1 MGKSF
6 IQELF
11 KANNITVH
19 SSRQHLFDAFV
30 NDEENM
36 QAVKQIMENKKLLM
50 DTWQFKNRLADI
62 QQQRVR
68 IPNATAGKAYE
79 VKLDFGQLN
88 WHDVEALH
96 IEGLEEYGLEY
107 DPEIKVIRGTPVKN
121 GDFKLKLKYRLHGQ
135 SETTAPNE
143 KLVSLVIN
151 PNPKSLWKNLESDQH
166 DPYWKED
173 NIAIAAPLGNR
184 YLVVASKRGRSHAN
198 TGTFREDDFAF
209 KHFNNT
215 GWSVV
220 AVSDG
225 AGSARL
231 SRAGSALAC
240 KSIVAF
246 FEQHLTPEL
255 LATFDALL
263 TDHAAGTGHKTQK
276 ELTRF
281 VYDNLGKAAFTV
293 HKKIEDFAASCEA
306 PVKDF
311 HSTLIFALLKK
322 YEFGYVIM
330 SFGVGDCPIALINKD
345 FSDVMLLNK
354 LDVGEFSGGT
364 RFITMQEI
372 FKSDTF
378 ATRFGFKLVPDFSYL
393 MLMTDGIYDPK
404 FEVEANLE
412 KREAWKALLEDLGG
426 KNDDNVKVDL
436 TVHSPETARQLSAW
450 MDFWSPGNHDDRT
463 LMIIS

>member
-1 MGKSF
+1 MDKSF
-6 IQELF
+6 IRELF
-11 KANNITVH
+11 KANNITVGTN
-19 SSRQHLFDAFV
+19 RQHLFDAFV
-30 NDEENM
+30 NEEKNRL
-36 QAVKQIMENKKLLM
+36 AVRQILENKKLLM

-62 QQQRVR
+62 QQQPVS
-68 IPNATAGKAYE
+68 IPNATAGKPYE
-79 VKLDFGQLN
+79 VTLDFGLLKWN
-88 WHDVEALH
+88 DFTYFH
-96 IEGLEEYGLEY
+96 IEGLEETGLQY
-107 DPEIKVIRGTPVKN
+107 DPETKVIRGTPVKS
-121 GDFKLKLKYRLHGQ
+121 GDFKLTLKYRINGED
-135 SETTAPNE
+135 ETTAPNE
-143 KLVSLVIN
+143 KKVPLVIN
-151 PNPKSLWKNLESDQH
+151 PNPRSLWKNIDSDKN

-173 NIAIAAPLGNR
+173 NVAEYAPLGDR
-184 YLVVASKRGRSHAN
+184 HLLVASKRGRSHAN
-198 TGTFREDDFAF
+198 TGGFREDDFAF
-209 KHFNNT
+209 KHFGDT
-215 GWSVV
+215 GWSVM

-231 SRAGSALAC
+231 SRAGSRIAC
-240 KSIVAF
+240 TGIVEY
-246 FEQHLTPEL
+246 FEQHFTPVL
-255 LATFDALL
+255 RSAFDALIAA
-263 TDHAAGTGHKTQK
+263 HATAGSDKTQK

-293 HKKIEDFAASCEA
+293 HKKLEEFAVACAA
-306 PVKDF
+306 PVKDL
-311 HSTLIFALLKK
+311 HSTLIFVLLKK
-322 YEFGYVIM
+322 YESGYVIM

-345 FSDVMLLNK
+345 FTDIQLLNR

-378 ATRFGFKLVPDFSYL
+378 ATRFGFRLVPDFSYL

-412 KREAWKALLEDLGG
+412 KLTAWKALLEDLGG

-436 TVHSPETARQLSAW
+436 ASHTPETASQLSAW